1 MPELDDTIEVE
12 IREDDIKMDTFRS
25 GGAGGQNVNKVST
38 GCAFDPHSNWDCCPV
53 NGRPLPSMEI
63 ATVR

>member
-25 GGAGGQNVNKVST
+25 GGAGGQNVNKVSQV
-38 GCAFDPHSNWDCCPV
+38 CV
-53 NGRPLPSMEI
+53 
-63 ATVR
+63 